1 MFYPSRFSCF
11 SIKLEITYHLCVCV
25 IHPSRWCVGLIILC
39 ALVKTTRCMPAA
51 GQQTDKLV
59 HCHAVSIPSLMHPP
73 IPALKCTPVHTPHA
87 GVGHYESVS
96 QLTQVSL
103 NDEDVSS
110 IHTYADTSFALTG
123 QTYPHLTFFRGSSFA

>member
-1 MFYPSRFSCF
+1 MFYPNRFSCF
-11 SIKLEITYHLCVCV
+11 FIKLEITSHLCVCV

-73 IPALKCTPVHTPHA
+73 SLLLSVPPYTP
-87 GVGHYESVS
+87 
-96 QLTQVSL
+96 LMQVWAIMR
-103 NDEDVSS
+103 V
-110 IHTYADTSFALTG
+110 
-123 QTYPHLTFFRGSSFA
+123 FRN